1 MKNSINKLKG
11 QLTQKEVLSPKD
23 QCAIKGGTGEDLR
36 NKG

>member
-1 MKNSINKLKG
+1 MKNSINNLKS
-11 QLTQKEVLSPKD
+11 QLTQNEVLAPKD